1 MILNKPVNSPLRAG
15 ELNDI
20 ITIQRKEVIRNEYGA
35 NTIRWVDVTHT
46 RAKVIEDWGNR
57 TNENNEIVHN
67 YKTNFIIRLYHN
79 VKDDMRVVW
88 RDQHYLILNVFRE
101 VYNQSITLVTELINE

>member
-1 MILNKPVNSPLRAG
+1 MRLNKPVNSPLRAG

-20 ITIQRKEVIRNEYGA
+20 ITIQRKEVVRNEYGA

-57 TNENNEIVHN
+57 
-67 YKTNFIIRLYHN
+67 
-79 VKDDMRVVW
+79 
-88 RDQHYLILNVFRE
+88 
-101 VYNQSITLVTELINE
+101 